1 MDADLLRAEENGEK
15 SEWNGKV
22 RVRLTTA
29 LLTSGCC
36 HLMSTH
42 QLTGQLLLSSAPA
55 QTRSLI
61 KLLLRHGPIN
71 HLMMSY
77 HSDRWVAQ
85 RGSDEHVSVI
95 DPHVHVLHCGVPKY
109 TYMGKAKILI
119 PPL

>member
-1 MDADLLRAEENGEK
+1 M
-15 SEWNGKV
+15 
-22 RVRLTTA
+22 TMA

-55 QTRSLI
+55 QTWSLI
-61 KLLLRHGPIN
+61 KPLLRHGPIN

-85 RGSDEHVSVI
+85 RGSNEHVSVI
-95 DPHVHVLHCGVPKY
+95 DPRVHVLHCAVPKY
-109 TYMGKAKILI
+109 TGKAKILI
-119 PPL
+119 APL